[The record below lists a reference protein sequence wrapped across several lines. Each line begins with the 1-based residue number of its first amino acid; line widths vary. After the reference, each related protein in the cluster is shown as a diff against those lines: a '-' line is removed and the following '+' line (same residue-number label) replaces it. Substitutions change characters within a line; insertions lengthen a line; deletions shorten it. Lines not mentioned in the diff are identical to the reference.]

1 MAKKNFDAFINSAG
15 KKPKP
20 TPEEVEAMA
29 KQLHTVGTPP
39 AVSSAAV
46 APAPI
51 PAVSLPSA
59 PVKQTV
65 IKVEKAAAQPIAKQ
79 KSTPANSPTSRP
91 PSTVSRQPSTV
102 NRSPSTVS
110 RQPSTASRQVEA
122 PKEKVRIT
130 IDLAKD
136 LYKRMKLAVVENE
149 TEISAYIR
157 QLIENDLNRKKG

>member
-1 MAKKNFDAFINSAG
+1 MAKKNFDAFINAAG

-29 KQLHTVGTPP
+29 KELHQVAIVAP
-39 AVSSAAV
+39 VVEV
-46 APAPI
+46 APAI
-51 PAVSLPSA
+51 PVAI
-59 PVKQTV
+59 PVAKPK
-65 IKVEKAAAQPIAKQ
+65 IAEPKKAASKMAAAPI
-79 KSTPANSPTSRP
+79 NSLR
-91 PSTVSRQPSTV
+91 RG
-102 NRSPSTVS
+102 RSADPG
-110 RQPSTASRQVEA
+110 EA

-157 QLIENDLNRKKG
+157 ILIEKDLSRK

>member
-1 MAKKNFDAFINSAG
+1 MAKKNFDDFINAAG

-29 KQLHTVGTPP
+29 KQLHNAAAPTVVVADAAKPPVTAESSEVKKGRDSERP
-39 AVSSAAV
+39 AVKQKPALAPKRQALNRQQTAASRE
-46 APAPI
+46 APA
-51 PAVSLPSA
+51 
-59 PVKQTV
+59 
-65 IKVEKAAAQPIAKQ
+65 
-79 KSTPANSPTSRP
+79 
-91 PSTVSRQPSTV
+91 
-102 NRSPSTVS
+102 
-110 RQPSTASRQVEA
+110 EA

-157 QLIENDLNRKKG
+157 HLIETDLSRK

>member
-1 MAKKNFDAFINSAG
+1 MAKKNFDTFINSAG

-20 TPEEVEAMA
+20 TPEEVEEMA
-29 KQLHTVGTPP
+29 KQLHGATTPMTIAPAPVPQPATPP
-39 AVSSAAV
+39 ASTKS
-46 APAPI
+46 
-51 PAVSLPSA
+51 
-59 PVKQTV
+59 PV
-65 IKVEKAAAQPIAKQ
+65 AKQ
-79 KSTPANSPTSRP
+79 KSATQPVVNPKGASRQSLVATRP
-91 PSTVSRQPSTV
+91 PSTV
-102 NRSPSTVS
+102 N
-110 RQPSTASRQVEA
+110 RQVEA

>member
-29 KQLHTVGTPP
+29 KQLHTLGAPLTTALVP
-39 AVSSAAV
+39 AQLATVSAATTNKV
-46 APAPI
+46 TETGAPPI
-51 PAVSLPSA
+51 TKQKTTTAKAVK
-59 PVKQTV
+59 KQTAT
-65 IKVEKAAAQPIAKQ
+65 IQ
-79 KSTPANSPTSRP
+79 SRNAE
-91 PSTVSRQPSTV
+91 PSQ
-102 NRSPSTVS
+102 
-110 RQPSTASRQVEA
+110 A

-136 LYKRMKLAVVENE
+136 LYKRMKLAVVQNE

-157 QLIENDLNRKKG
+157 QLIENDLSKK